1 MVLRVSVVISLIA
14 LLALA
19 GLQYQWIGQIA
30 EAERHRLERSVA
42 ESAEE
47 FAEDFS
53 NEVRSLTLMLEPR
66 PQFPSDPDSIAMRY
80 REWAATS
87 SYPTLLKNLYLAQ
100 PAAPLLQLDRAR
112 GVFEPGTW
120 PSHLSRITDVISWQ
134 GGPPLELDAD
144 IDVILIPMVRR
155 GPGPMR
161 GRGFRGPGGPPGLPP
176 PGLPPGFQPGE
187 LRGGPPPRPP
197 EEDRWLVAE
206 LNHEVIT
213 TQILPAL
220 VERRFPN
227 YENQDYRVAV
237 VARRPSDGHRT
248 VFTSGDPWSEK
259 DLSSPDF
266 HLDLLAPPNP
276 RRGPVVGPPP
286 LEPPVGPPRGG
297 PRGDREFRG
306 GGDRRGSF
314 ATFVGQ
320 GWRLLVKHRE
330 GSVALAAM
338 QFRRRNLALSFGV
351 LVVLGIGTV
360 AMVVSGYRAR
370 RLGQV
375 QMEFAAGVSHELRT
389 PLAVIQSAAHNLGSG
404 VVQNREDIEEYAA
417 IVQTEARRLTE
428 MVDQVM
434 TYTETQSGRR
444 RYDVVPV
451 NPVDVAERAIQ
462 NMSTVLTEGTAS
474 VEKRFQPDLPLVMAD
489 AAALTRCL
497 QNLLSNAVKYG
508 RSNYSAEIVLE
519 AQFVPVQ
526 GSAGNVELSV
536 IDRGLGV
543 PEADVRHLFEAFY
556 RGSNASTN
564 TPGNGLG
571 LHLVERIMAAQDG
584 AVTYSRTEEGGA
596 RFTLTLPAV
605 PRIS

>member
-66 PQFPSDPDSIAMRY
+66 PQFPSDPESIAMRY

-87 SYPTLLKNLYLAQ
+87 AYPTLLKNLYLAQ
-100 PAAPLLQLDRAR
+100 SGSPLLQLDRAKAS
-112 GVFEPGTW
+112 FEPGTW
-120 PSHLSRITDVISWQ
+120 PPQLSRITDAISWQ
-134 GGPPLELDAD
+134 GGPPLELEPDV
-144 IDVILIPMVRR
+144 DVILIPLDRR

-161 GRGFRGPGGPPGLPP
+161 GRGFRGPGGPPGPP
-176 PGLPPGFQPGE
+176 PGVE
-187 LRGGPPPRPP
+187 VSRRVP
-197 EEDRWLVAE
+197 EQDRWLVAE
-206 LNHEVIT
+206 LHHEVLT

-220 VERRFPN
+220 VVRRFPN

-237 VARRPSDGHRT
+237 VARRPSDGRRT
-248 VFTSGDPWSEK
+248 VFTSGERWSQQ
-259 DLSSPDF
+259 DLASPDF
-266 HLDLLAPPNP
+266 QLDLLAPPNP
-276 RRGPVVGPPP
+276 RRDPGGAGPSPGFASGPA
-286 LEPPVGPPRGG
+286 GNNGG
-297 PRGDREFRG
+297 GSRGDRGFRG
-306 GGDRRGSF
+306 GGDRRGPF
-314 ATFVGQ
+314 GTFVGQ

-330 GSVALAAM
+330 GSVELAAM
-338 QFRRRNLALSFGV
+338 QFRRRNLAISFGV

-360 AMVVSGYRAR
+360 AMVVSGQRAR

-389 PLAVIQSAAHNLGSG
+389 PLAVIQSAAHNLATG

-434 TYTETQSGRR
+434 TYTETQSGRK

-451 NPVDVAERAIQ
+451 NIAEIAEKAIQ
-462 NMSTVLTEGTAS
+462 NMSTILREGSAS
-474 VEKRFQPDLPLVMAD
+474 VEKRFEPALPLAMAD

-508 RSNYSAEIVLE
+508 RTNYSAEITLE
-519 AQFVPVQ
+519 ARFVPVP
-526 GSAGNVELSV
+526 GSSGHVEV
-536 IDRGLGV
+536 TVMDRGLGV
-543 PEADVRHLFEAFY
+543 PETDVRHLFEAFY
-556 RGSNASTN
+556 RGSNATTN

-571 LHLVERIMAAQDG
+571 LHLVQRIMAAQNG
-584 AVTYSRTEEGGA
+584 AVSYSRPEAGGA
-596 RFTLTLPAV
+596 SFTLTLPAV
-605 PRIS
+605 PRTA